1 MSAPA
6 TLPRLLADHD
16 APFGP
21 APFGSGLIAAVDQA
35 GLRGRGGAL
44 FPTSVKLRSVAAG
57 RGRRIVVVNGAEG
70 EPMSVKDR
78 VLLESAPHLVLDG
91 AVAAAAAVGADT
103 IVVAIPHAR
112 VHAHASVDAALAQ
125 RDDRPRI
132 RVAGV
137 PDAFLS
143 GEETA
148 LVAALEGRAPKPAL
162 TPPRPSERGLKR
174 RPTLV
179 QNTETMAHIALIAR
193 HGPGW
198 FRALGPA
205 DHPGSTLVSLDGCVA
220 YPAVHEIAVGTRVGD
235 FLERAG
241 GLTEPARAVLLGGYH
256 GTWVD
261 ADRAA
266 SLRLENDQLA
276 RRRLTFGAGVL
287 VALPQSAC
295 PVAEV
300 SRVMSWLAGET
311 AGQCGPCV
319 HGLAAIAAEVA
330 DVRAGRAGRRRARP
344 AAPLER
350 PDRRARR
357 LPPPRRHPRAS
368 SRARWRVRARA
379 RAAPP
384 LRRLRELRRPGRP
397 RDPVDAR
404 GGGMSARA
412 CACTRS
418 PAPGTGRVPSCCPS

>member
-1 MSAPA
+1 MSAPV
-6 TLPRLLADHD
+6 TLPRLLADH
-16 APFGP
+16 AVPFGR
-21 APFGSGLIAAVDQA
+21 ASFGGELIAAVDRA

-57 RGRRIVVVNGAEG
+57 RGRRVVVVNGAEG

-78 VLLESAPHLVLDG
+78 VLLERVPHLVLDG

-103 IVVAIPHAR
+103 IVVAIPNAR
-112 VHAHASVDAALAQ
+112 VHAHAAVDAALAE

-148 LVAALEGRAPKPAL
+148 PVAALEGRAPKPTL

-179 QNTETMAHIALIAR
+179 QNTETIAHIALIAR

-205 DHPGSTLVSLDGCVA
+205 DHPGSTLVSLSGCVA
-220 YPAVHEIAVGTRVGD
+220 APGVHEIAVGTRVGD
-235 FLERAG
+235 LLERAG

-261 ADRAA
+261 GDRAA
-266 SLRLENDQLA
+266 SLRLEDDELA
-276 RRRLTFGAGVL
+276 RRRLTIGAGVV

-300 SRVMSWLAGET
+300 SRIMTWLAEET

-330 DVRAGRAGRRRARP
+330 DVRAGRAGRQALDRLRRWSGQIAGRGACHHPDGSARFLASALSLFEP
-344 AAPLER
+344 ELELHRRFGPCESCAAPAVLAT
-350 PDRRARR
+350 PSTRA
-357 LPPPRRHPRAS
+357 
-368 SRARWRVRARA
+368 V
-379 RAAPP
+379 AA
-384 LRRLRELRRPGRP
+384 
-397 RDPVDAR
+397 
-404 GGGMSARA
+404 
-412 CACTRS
+412 
-418 PAPGTGRVPSCCPS
+418 